1 MKKIFCFIFAFCL
14 VLSSVLHAAGIAKNG
29 EGGIFTNGITIKQI
43 KLTKF
48 TGIVGASEG
57 DSTLIAHGLN
67 LSDVIGIDVLITSS
81 NGNKIHPALVF
92 VPEFQYDIFLTTTDI
107 QITLSTTNSGNLL
120 NGAIDV
126 VILHE

>member
-1 MKKIFCFIFAFCL
+1 MKRIFCFILVFCL
-14 VLSSVLHAAGIAKNG
+14 VLSSVLHAAGITKNG
-29 EGGIFTNGITIKQI
+29 EGGIFTNGISIKQ
-43 KLTKF
+43 TKF
-48 TGIVGASEG
+48 TGTAPGAEG
-57 DSTLIAHGLN
+57 GATVIAHGLN
-67 LSDVIGIDVLITSS
+67 LSDIIGMDVLITSS

-107 QITLSTTNSGNLL
+107 QIVLSTTNSGNLL